1 MEKLAT
7 VTTTF
12 PISALSLLS
21 IPEALDPEIPTINAA
36 HSAIYPMVPMI
47 SGKGTLIVG
56 RSLAALQQHGRN
68 EESGAVQLARFVK
81 RGTCKCS

>member
-21 IPEALDPEIPTINAA
+21 IPEALDPEIPTIKTA
-36 HSAIYPMVPMI
+36 HSATYPMVPMI
-47 SGKGTLIVG
+47 RGNGMLMVGFWFCKG
-56 RSLAALQQHGRN
+56 RKKSEWLAALIVERPVYAYIQR
-68 EESGAVQLARFVK
+68 RIF
-81 RGTCKCS
+81 